1 MLIDD
6 EYSILLPLNFL
17 IIINNSLMN
26 KRRDSFK
33 ISITI
38 FI

>member
-17 IIINNSLMN
+17 IIIYNSLMN